1 MVAIVVAHAHFRIIM
16 VITHALSRVAM
27 VTTYCHYSRQLDPDC
42 QCLLF
47 SATYEEDVMR
57 FAQTVIP
64 DPILIRLKREEQSL
78 DTIKQFYVSEG
89 RELDRERERELDR
102 ETE

>member
-1 MVAIVVAHAHFRIIM
+1 MVNNIHIPR
-16 VITHALSRVAM
+16 
-27 VTTYCHYSRQLDPDC
+27 RQLSEQC

-47 SATYEEDVMR
+47 SATYDDDVMR

-78 DTIKQFYVSEG
+78 DTIKQFYVGYNTLYGSK
-89 RELDRERERELDR
+89 
-102 ETE
+102 